1 MRGEAM
7 RRHGGFT
14 LLEMVISIALLGILG
29 AVGSSIIVDTV
40 NTSRM
45 VDADN
50 GSQAQSRYALE
61 RLAREIR
68 EIKWS
73 TSSTNYCIN
82 TMTATS
88 LVFYKPTPGAAYNA
102 TCVTNAFLVSIN
114 STVPQLT
121 LQYSASPAVQTNLS
135 DKVTSFS
142 LAYLD
147 INGNPSPSGL
157 PVNASN
163 VQFVVITLTVQDTS
177 VSGQSLSQ
185 RVRVGLRNSI

>member
-73 TSSTNYCIN
+73 TSGTNYCIN

-88 LVFYKPTPGAAYNA
+88 LVFYKPTPGLAYNA
-102 TCVTNAFLVSIN
+102 TCMTNAFLVSIN
-114 STVPQLT
+114 SAVPQLT

-142 LAYLD
+142 LTYLD
-147 INGNPSPSGL
+147 VNSSPIG
-157 PVNASN
+157 VTASN

-177 VSGQSLSQ
+177 VSGQRLSQ